1 MKGVEMSKKKLEDRG
16 LHLTKNKDG
25 ELKSK
30 FIWNTNPL
38 DSIRSTLEKDLSFN
52 DDEEVTDGS
61 EDIYE
66 GRIEFAQQVTM
77 VCFQNIDVLE
87 YASQKYNID
96 WKKLQLEFYAKQGWI
111 EGEYINE

>member
-1 MKGVEMSKKKLEDRG
+1 MSKKKLEDRG

-38 DSIRSTLEKDLSFN
+38 SNIRFTLEKDLSFN
-52 DDEEVTDGS
+52 DDEDEAKS
-61 EDIYE
+61 I
-66 GRIEFAQQVTM
+66 IEKQVTM
-77 VCFQNIDVLE
+77 ICFQNIDVLE

-96 WKKLQLEFYAKQGWI
+96 WKKLQLEFYAKQGWV
-111 EGEYINE
+111 EGEYIDE

>member
-1 MKGVEMSKKKLEDRG
+1 MSKKKLEDRG

-38 DSIRSTLEKDLSFN
+38 SNIRSTLEQDFRGTK
-52 DDEEVTDGS
+52 TDKEAVS
-61 EDIYE
+61 LVE
-66 GRIEFAQQVTM
+66 QQVTM
-77 VCFQNIDVLE
+77 ICFQNIDVLE
-87 YASQKYNID
+87 YASKKYNID

>member
-1 MKGVEMSKKKLEDRG
+1 MSKKKLEDIGILANRRPEED

-38 DSIRSTLEKDLSFN
+38 GSIRSTLEKDLSFN
-52 DDEEVTDGS
+52 DDEDEARS
-61 EDIYE
+61 I
-66 GRIEFAQQVTM
+66 IEKQVTM
-77 VCFQNIDVLE
+77 ICFQNIDVLE

-111 EGEYINE
+111 EGEYKED

>member
-1 MKGVEMSKKKLEDRG
+1 MSKKKLEDRG

-38 DSIRSTLEKDLSFN
+38 NSIKSTLEKDQAIP
-52 DDEEVTDGS
+52 T
-61 EDIYE
+61 
-66 GRIEFAQQVTM
+66 IEKQVTM
-77 VCFQNIDVLE
+77 ICFQNIDVLE

-96 WKKLQLEFYAKQGWI
+96 WKNLQLEFYTKQGWI
-111 EGEYINE
+111 EGEYIDE